1 MLALAPYDF
10 NRLIFIIL
18 FSDLSAKFHQIPK
31 HTNCTVFSYLE
42 REWKLRIVSGREN
55 QSLLEV
61 ASFQDTGI
69 Q

>member
-10 NRLIFIIL
+10 NTDFYL
-18 FSDLSAKFHQIPK
+18 FSDLSAKFHEFAK
-31 HTNCTVFSYLE
+31 HTNCTVFSYPE
-42 REWKLRIVSGREN
+42 REWKLMVVSGREN